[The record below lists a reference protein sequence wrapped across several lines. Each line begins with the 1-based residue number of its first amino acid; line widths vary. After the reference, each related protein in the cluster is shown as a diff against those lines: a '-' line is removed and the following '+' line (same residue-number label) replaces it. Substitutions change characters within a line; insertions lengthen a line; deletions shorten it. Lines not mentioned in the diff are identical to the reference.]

1 VQIERDKQFVE
12 EELMRTRGEK
22 TETDRSILSSEQ
34 NVNEMRLQIS
44 QLQQVLDEKEQ
55 AQSQK

>member
-22 TETDRSILSSEQ
+22 TEIDRSILSSEQ